1 MRKSLPLQ
9 NDVAGARNQDNY
21 FADPAV
27 LSAPAGYTLGNAP
40 RTITTVRTPGARS
53 VQLSLSKHFPLG
65 HEGRYLEYRI
75 EAFNAFNHPHFD
87 LPDAGVGSSTFGQ
100 ISGLAES
107 MREVQM
113 ALKVYF

>member
-9 NDVAGARNQDNY
+9 NDVAGARNQGNY

-113 ALKVYF
+113 ALKLYF